1 MVKIE
6 QIKDAKVFITRD
18 GVRTQVFLHQLIT
31 RQELET
37 LEVEGGSVVYSIDE
51 QELVTKEAAKVR
63 PVEPPAPAPVPKR
76 TAKQI
81 AQEAKL
87 KQQEQAE

>member
-6 QIKDAKVFITRD
+6 QIKNAKVFVTKD
-18 GVRTQVFLHQLIT
+18 GVRRQVFLHQLIT
-31 RQELET
+31 RQEAET

-51 QELVTKEAAKVR
+51 QELVTKEAPR
-63 PVEPPAPAPVPKR
+63 VEPPPAPAPKR
-76 TAKQI
+76 SAKQI

-87 KQQEQAE
+87 KQEASE

>member
-6 QIKDAKVFITRD
+6 QIKDAKVFVTRD
-18 GVRTQVFLHQLIT
+18 GVRRQVFLHQLIT
-31 RQELET
+31 KQELET

-51 QELVTKEAAKVR
+51 QELVTKEAPKVV
-63 PVEPPAPAPVPKR
+63 PVEPPAAPPAPKR
-76 TAKQI
+76 SAKQI

-87 KQQEQAE
+87 KQEASE

>member
-6 QIKDAKVFITRD
+6 QIKDAKVFVTKD
-18 GVRTQVFLHQLIT
+18 GVRRQVFLHQLIT
-31 RQELET
+31 RQEAET
-37 LEVEGGSVVYSIDE
+37 LEVEGGTVVYSVDE
-51 QELVTKEAAKVR
+51 QELVTKEAPKPVV
-63 PVEPPAPAPVPKR
+63 VEPPVAPKR

-87 KQQEQAE
+87 KQEASE